1 MYKMK
6 RGQHL
11 FLATTMLFSTFAA
24 STEWAVPMQA
34 SAAEATTI
42 DFRTTLKDRTTK
54 ADRFTFDVWANDRA
68 TGIQI
73 AKTGL
78 TVTQNGKPVAINWH
92 DSEKT
97 SYTLNLQQGKNTIV
111 IEVKNGAD
119 TLTRTYTITQEA
131 AKDGETIGDFVYS
144 LETFTLGTGYLI
156 EPQRVALI
164 KGLNSAQLL
173 DQMLT
178 KNKFTYKHTGT
189 LDSGFYLAHITKEK
203 SKVIEKSAVHVP
215 TVIKKAGTSMGI
227 PIDEQDFANESSLG
241 EFDFSRGSG
250 WMYSVNNIFPNVGFA
265 DHFLQDEDV
274 MRTQFTLLYGS
285 DLGGGMVGEN
295 VFDSFSKDEATRAL
309 AYVNSSDERQEILRD
324 AEVKEA
330 YDELMEEIQVVN
342 PKQEVLNLATGQLD
356 GAVIEWAQQTA
367 SREAAYTED
376 YTPEQKQ
383 FLENKASYE
392 AQIAALPA
400 VSSMTTADFEAYR
413 IFKEK
418 LDRQLAPNEQKLLS
432 NYTKLKA
439 IDERYNELSVDLP
452 ITLALQEKIK
462 QLPKPDY
469 VQLKDAETITSI
481 RKQYDALQ
489 ATSKKL
495 VKNYAVFEAV
505 EAQLKIL
512 QSRQSLMDDIATLP
526 EATIISTWD
535 FEKDKAK
542 YEALNTKVNALITTF
557 DDIGY
562 DSDAYDQNIFSAKQY
577 DILNYSELFAVKT
590 AIVQLE
596 NRYTVDLYKKIA
608 ALHIPLTQGDS
619 KVVGRDLPGIID
631 KVNTAMTYIQKIPES
646 QKPLAN
652 EMRLYA
658 YGEMDIPSIE
668 KTHND
673 IQSDEYKAVKKW
685 ETTMKAAK
693 TTQEKQAVLT
703 EFLAFS
709 EEQYEFIQNIRQ
721 AEPLFI
727 EVYKLQSVEQQL
739 ATLQTMKTKLG
750 KELYDKTMGL
760 RHISNLYTQFYDVTM
775 QQTLTEEQA
784 ATLKKVDIANIASLS
799 VMKVAQLV
807 KVDVPFSFDRVLN
820 YERASV
826 YVDELSDAQKNHLTE
841 SAKKTLDTFNA
852 NKSTID
858 EQLKDYY
865 AGEYEPQSLQFLPYE
880 NITLQ
885 QSNASNRKKNYFLW
899 DRDTFAKGPE
909 INKAYNEAVE
919 SYYTNSMFS
928 YKEGKQTI
936 IFSPIDRVGLKGL
949 EDSKLQAV
957 SQYMELSTS
966 LPSLD
971 ALKNADRTKVAQTID
986 EADAVFKKILNFE
999 MKRALFGHSFKV
1011 EVTKQRLANLK
1022 AAEVV
1027 EQQITQLPSLAHL
1040 KLSDKEAYQRV
1051 QTAYEALT
1059 VQQQQL
1065 VTNGEHLQQLT
1076 DVFSNIEAIQRVD
1089 DAISSL
1095 REAVTLEDE
1104 EKIVE
1109 VRKAYDALPKG
1120 AQAFVQQTAKLQ
1132 AAEALLLRL
1141 KNVKAVNVLFA
1152 ALPQVE
1158 ALVEADQVRLKQAR
1172 TAYDALTEE
1181 EKRQVIG
1188 YDKLQQLEKAL
1199 TQLSDE
1205 TKVVQNVKTLIG
1217 NLPTAASVKLS
1228 DKQMIQQAR
1237 KAYDALTETQK
1248 LRVSNYE
1255 SLRRAEAKL
1264 AELLVNA
1271 PEEEAPLIS
1280 FEGSEE
1286 ALADLANKIT
1296 KLPTS
1301 DRITVADGAQIQALY
1316 KAFNQLSTAQQQLI
1330 PNQLELKVAVATYEA
1345 LLATNQTEKAT
1356 IISRQIMALPS
1367 IGTLD
1372 LDDAN
1377 TVTEVR
1383 LGLTKLTA
1391 VEQQLVSNV
1400 STLEAAEACLV
1411 TLQQEVIEVSKEIAA
1426 LPTPSQLSQTDA
1438 AALEKARVH
1447 YEALTAEQ
1455 KKRVMNE
1462 STLKQL
1468 EQLFATAQQSNVQYV
1483 MQAIHQLPTTVTFA
1497 YEKTIRA
1504 VRASVDALS
1513 SSERQQVTNLS
1524 RLVDAEDQLIALSEI
1539 DSKRAE
1545 SVIAQIQQ
1553 LPIIIQKTNAAAVQA
1568 ARSAYNQLTITQQLF
1583 VTNSDV
1589 LERAENRLVTLT
1601 AFDRNKAA
1609 VVVDLIDRLPIV
1621 RYVRVD
1627 DKKQIT
1633 AARSAYKALT
1643 KTQQTYVTNVAQLQ
1657 KVEQQLKKVTAQANA
1672 LKVADVGL
1680 TVPKVFTTTAT
1691 ISGKVNSKAKVVI
1704 YKGSQKMKTATVS
1717 KTGTYKATVARQKV
1731 GTTLKVVVYN
1741 ELNQKLVQK
1750 SVNVQK
1756 VKISA
1761 ATVVKAKTK
1770 SVQGKAAKN
1779 KKVYVLKNN
1788 KRIAT
1793 AKTTSKGTFTVK
1805 TTSQKVGTVLSVVVV
1820 DAFGNKSVAKK
1831 VVVRG

>member
-24 STEWAVPMQA
+24 STEWTVPMQA

-54 ADRFTFDVWANDRA
+54 ADRLTFDVWANDRA

-73 AKTGL
+73 AKTEL
-78 TVTQNGKPVAINWH
+78 SVTQNGKPVAINWH

-173 DQMLT
+173 DEMLT

-309 AYVNSSDERQEILRD
+309 AYVNSSDERQEILLD
-324 AEVKEA
+324 PEVKEA
-330 YDELMEEIQVVN
+330 YDELMEEIKVVN
-342 PKQEVLNLATGQLD
+342 PKQATLDLATGQLD
-356 GAVIEWAQQTA
+356 GAVIDWAQQTA

-469 VQLKDAETITSI
+469 VQLKDAETIASI

-512 QSRQSLMDDIATLP
+512 QSRQSLMNDIATLP
-526 EATIISTWD
+526 EATTISTWD
-535 FEKDKAK
+535 LEKDKAK
-542 YEALNTKVNALITTF
+542 YDALNTKVNALITTF

-577 DILNYSELFAVKT
+577 DILNYDKLFATKT

-619 KVVGRDLPGIID
+619 KVVGRDLPDIVD

-646 QKPLAN
+646 QKSLAD

-658 YGEMDIPSIE
+658 YGQMDIPSIE
-668 KTHND
+668 KTHKD
-673 IQSDEYKAVKKW
+673 IHSDEYKAVKKW
-685 ETTMKAAK
+685 ETTMKTAK
-693 TTQEKQAVLT
+693 TMQEKQAVLA

-709 EEQYEFIQNIRQ
+709 DEQYEFIQNIRQ

-739 ATLQTMKTKLG
+739 ATLQTMKAKLG
-750 KELYDKTMGL
+750 KVLYDKTMGL
-760 RHISNLYTQFYDVTM
+760 RHISNVYTQFYDVTM
-775 QQTLTEEQA
+775 QQTLTEEQEK
-784 ATLKKVDIANIASLS
+784 TLEKVDIANIASLP

-807 KVDVPFSFDRVLN
+807 DIPFSFKDVLS

-841 SAKKTLDTFNA
+841 SAKKILDTFNA
-852 NKSTID
+852 NKSSID

-865 AGEYEPQSLQFLPYE
+865 AGKYESQSLQFLPYE

-885 QSNASNRKKNYFLW
+885 QSDASNRKKNYFLW
-899 DRDTFAKGPE
+899 DLDTFAKGPE

-919 SYYTNSMFS
+919 RYYTNPMFS
-928 YKEGKQTI
+928 YIYGKQTI

-957 SQYMELSTS
+957 SQYMQLSTS

-971 ALKNADRTKVAQTID
+971 ALKNADRAKVAQTID
-986 EADAVFKKILNFE
+986 EADIVFKKIRSFE
-999 MKRALFGHSFKV
+999 MKRALFGHSFKI

-1040 KLSDKEAYQRV
+1040 KLSDEEAYQRV

-1065 VTNGEHLQQLT
+1065 VTNGEQLQQLT

-1109 VRKAYDALPKG
+1109 ARKAYDALPKG

-1152 ALPQVE
+1152 ALPQIE

-1255 SLRRAEAKL
+1255 SLRRAEVKL

-1280 FEGSEE
+1280 FESSEE
-1286 ALADLANKIT
+1286 ALADFANKIT

-1301 DRITVADGAQIQALY
+1301 DRITVADGAQIKALY

-1330 PNQLELKVAVATYEA
+1330 PNQLELKVAVATYES
-1345 LLATNQTEKAT
+1345 LLATTQMEKAT
-1356 IISRQIMALPS
+1356 IISRQIMALPL

-1372 LDDAN
+1372 LGDAN

-1383 LGLTKLTA
+1383 RGLTKLTA

-1400 STLEAAEACLV
+1400 STLEAAEARLV

-1426 LPTPSQLSQTDA
+1426 LPIPSQLSQTDA
-1438 AALEKARVH
+1438 EALEKARVH

-1468 EQLFATAQQSNVQYV
+1468 EQLFAAAQQSNVQYV

-1497 YEKTIRA
+1497 HEKTIRA
-1504 VRASVDALS
+1504 VRASVEALS

-1553 LPIIIQKTNAAAVQA
+1553 LPIIVQKTNAAAVQA
-1568 ARSAYNQLTITQQLF
+1568 ARQAYNQLTITQQLF
-1583 VTNSDV
+1583 VTNRDV

-1601 AFDRNKAA
+1601 AFDRSKAA

-1704 YKGSQKMKTATVS
+1704 YKGNQKMKTATVS

-1779 KKVYVLKNN
+1779 KKVYVFKNN